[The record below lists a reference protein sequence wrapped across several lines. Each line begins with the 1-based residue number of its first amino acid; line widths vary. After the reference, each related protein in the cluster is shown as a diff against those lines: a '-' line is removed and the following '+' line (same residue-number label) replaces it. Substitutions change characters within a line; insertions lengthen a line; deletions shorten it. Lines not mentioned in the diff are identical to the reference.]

1 MPRKSNEI
9 KHIYQQVYTFFQK
22 NGRFDLLMARR
33 KSTTIK
39 KTRKPRVIK
48 RRQSKKS
55 FVGPIN
61 QESHRT
67 LFAALFVVAILG
79 VIYFN
84 GQTRPSDIYQAQY
97 STPKVEARAVFA
109 YDILEQK
116 ILIQK
121 NSSLQYSLASLA
133 KIMTSIIAL
142 EKLKTDDTIIISR
155 EAFDQPEDQGLF
167 VGEEWGRDE
176 LIQFMFLE
184 SSNDAAYALAEKI
197 GGVDKMIT
205 LMNLRSKEL
214 GLHIRFTNVTGLDTP
229 ESIGSIGNAED
240 IARLFAYAYHT
251 YPYIWDVTTK
261 NTSTLYS
268 LSGFVHETENTN
280 YNSELTFTRASK
292 TGFTDRAG
300 GNLAIIYDIGLEHPV
315 VAVVLGSTL
324 EGRFL
329 DMKNVIS
336 LVSSPDRTE

>member
-1 MPRKSNEI
+1 MKSSIFINRSIHFFKKMVYLDYEMVERK
-9 KHIYQQVYTFFQK
+9 TP
-22 NGRFDLLMARR
+22 
-33 KSTTIK
+33 TTK
-39 KTRKPRVIK
+39 KIRKPRVPRKK
-48 RRQSKKS
+48 RAKKS

-67 LFAALFVVAILG
+67 LFAALFVIVILG
-79 VIYFN
+79 IIYFN
-84 GQTRPSDIYQAQY
+84 GQTRPSDVYRAQY
-97 STPKVEARAVFA
+97 STPKVEAKAVFA
-109 YDILEQK
+109 YDIPDQK

-121 NSSLQYSLASLA
+121 NSSLQYPLASLT

-142 EKLKTDDTIIISR
+142 EKLKTDETIIISR

-197 GGVDKMIT
+197 GGVEETVI
-205 LMNLRSKEL
+205 LMNLRSEEL

-229 ESIGSIGNAED
+229 ESIGAMGSAED
-240 IARLFAYAYHT
+240 IARLLAYAYHT
-251 YPYIWDVTTK
+251 YPLIWDVTTK

-268 LSGFVHETENTN
+268 LSGFVHEAENTN

-336 LVSSPDRTE
+336 LVSSPD